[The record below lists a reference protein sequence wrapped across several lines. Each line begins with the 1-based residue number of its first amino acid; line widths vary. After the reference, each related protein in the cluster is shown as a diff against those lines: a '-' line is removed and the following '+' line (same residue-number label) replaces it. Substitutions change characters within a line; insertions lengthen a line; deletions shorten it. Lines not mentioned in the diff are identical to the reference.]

1 MPSYEH
7 HGSHHPQSERLPSKQ
22 LLGEQELRGMI
33 SNSLTE
39 LGGELQAGK
48 SERLLQYLDF
58 AARFHHYS
66 RANQFLIVRQRPDAT
81 RVASYKK
88 WQELGYQV
96 AKGETGI
103 WILAPSIKKQKD
115 EESDEERRVVMGFVA
130 VSVFD
135 VAHLPRETTAGVL
148 CASRGR
154 SKSAVRGGC
163 LAALAIW
170 AAR

>member
-1 MPSYEH
+1 MPSHER
-7 HGSHHPQSERLPSKQ
+7 HGSHHPRSERRPATQ

-39 LGGELQAGK
+39 LGAELQAGK

-66 RANQFLIVRQRPDAT
+66 RANQFLIVHQRPDAT

-88 WQELGYQV
+88 WQEEGYQV

-103 WILAPSIKKQKD
+103 RILAPSFKKQTN
-115 EESDEERRVVMGFVA
+115 EETGEEECVVRSFIA

-135 VAHLPRETTAGVL
+135 
-148 CASRGR
+148 
-154 SKSAVRGGC
+154 
-163 LAALAIW
+163 
-170 AAR
+170 